1 MADKPKTPAPPRK
14 VQAPKVRSSKESRTG
29 GGGSNKRVWIA
40 VGAAVLVLAAIG
52 GGIALAMGGGDDGPS
67 AGAIG
72 DACDVQTFPALAQ
85 EHVPPAKLPK
95 DFKYNSYPPS
105 SGPHYPDPLIFGEYS
120 TALEQNRLLHNLEHG
135 GVGIQYGSNVSEETI
150 AALTAWYRSDPR
162 GLVLAPLP
170 QDPRASKYADDIVLT
185 AWVATREDPNDPA
198 EEPSKQTGVL
208 ATCSKFD
215 SGAFNSFVSDNR
227 GHGPELFTL
236 DQLAPGF

>member
-14 VQAPKVRSSKESRTG
+14 VQAPKVRSSHEPHHVPG
-29 GGGSNKRVWIA
+29 NKRIWIA

-52 GGIALAMGGGDDGPS
+52 GGIAFAMGGDDSSPAAAS
-67 AGAIG
+67 N
-72 DACDVQTFPALAQ
+72 DVCKIQTFPALAQ

-95 DFKYNSYPPS
+95 GFKYNSYPPS

-120 TALEQNRLLHNLEHG
+120 APLEQNRLLHNLEHG
-135 GVGIQYGSNVSEETI
+135 GVGVQYGPDVPDDTI
-150 AALTAWYRSDPR
+150 AELTAWYRTDAR

-170 QDPRASKYADDIVLT
+170 DDPEARKYDDSIVLT
-185 AWVATREDPNDPA
+185 AWVADRDDPTDPN
-198 EEPSKQTGVL
+198 EEPTKQTGVL
-208 ATCSKFD
+208 ATCSTFDQGTFDKFVD
-215 SGAFNSFVSDNR
+215 DNR